1 MNALRINSTAKTRGQ
16 FMSLK
21 NSVANALIELSLR
34 ELEASNLGDAPLAEG
49 LSEART
55 KIAREMLDL
64 RLAEIAFVQSEGS
77 VSQGVKR
84 LARSVDAAQ
93 EQLKLLKDLT
103 TSAQAA
109 QEILSLIRGLEGD
122 IA

>member
-1 MNALRINSTAKTRGQ
+1 
-16 FMSLK
+16 MSLK

-34 ELEASNLGDAPLAEG
+34 ELEASNLGDGALAQS
-49 LSEART
+49 LSQART

-77 VSQGVKR
+77 VSLGVKR
-84 LARSVDAAQ
+84 LARAVDAAQ
-93 EQLKLLKDLT
+93 EQLKLLKDLS

-122 IA
+122 IV

>member
-1 MNALRINSTAKTRGQ
+1 MNAFRSNSTAKTRGQ

-34 ELEASNLGDAPLAEG
+34 ELEASNLGDGALAQS
-49 LSEART
+49 LSQART

-77 VSQGVKR
+77 VSLGVKR
-84 LARSVDAAQ
+84 LARAVDAAQ
-93 EQLKLLKDLT
+93 EQLKLLKDLS

-122 IA
+122 IV